1 LWASPLAG
9 LFLSLTRVNLTHQ
22 ADAFKVLFDA
32 YKVFKDAKKGYIDD
46 FG

>member
-22 ADAFKVLFDA
+22 ADAFKVFFDDL
-32 YKVFKDAKKGYIDD
+32 KVLKDAKKGYIDD